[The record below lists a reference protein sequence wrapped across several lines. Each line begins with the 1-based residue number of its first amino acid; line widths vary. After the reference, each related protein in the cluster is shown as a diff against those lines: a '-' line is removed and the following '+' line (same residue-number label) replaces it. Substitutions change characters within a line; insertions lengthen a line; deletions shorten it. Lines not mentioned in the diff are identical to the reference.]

1 MQGKTKFV
9 LVLIMGILLIFKSS
23 FATAQVPSL
32 RDKLKP
38 LVRQGCV
45 LVADEQKVL
54 FRYPRGCNPLLIPAS
69 LVKLAT
75 ASMAFSVLGKDFR
88 FPTEFFLSDKGS
100 LLIRGHGDP
109 FLVSEEWQSISER
122 ISEYPEVPKTLKGLI
137 FDESLF
143 GDVSNLPGQGRSLN
157 PYDAPNGALVS
168 NFNTIFVHKHQNGV
182 VQSAEPQTPL
192 TPSAVEWSRK
202 LKPGK
207 HRIRIPEGS
216 RNSLRYT
223 TELFSAF
230 LEEKGMRLLSKKPD
244 SRKVKASD
252 RLLFVHYNQRKLD
265 EVVEGMM
272 AYSNNFIANQ
282 LLLYGGMKI
291 DGPPA
296 VPKKGLKVLKHH
308 LTQDLGIPEEEF
320 FLEEGSGLS
329 RKNRMTPEAIWKVL
343 IHYQPYQST
352 LPLQNEVSLKT
363 GTLNGIYTLAG
374 YLPGEENRFFV
385 IMLNQRSNHRD
396 TVLGHLLN
404 HHRKLGF

>member
-1 MQGKTKFV
+1 MQGKTNLV
-9 LVLIMGILLIFKSS
+9 LVLIMSFLLIFQSS
-23 FATAQVPSL
+23 FVNAQVPSL

-45 LVADEQKVL
+45 LVADEKKDL

-75 ASMAFSVLGKDFR
+75 ASMAFSVLGNEFR

-122 ISEYPEVPKTLKGLI
+122 ISGHAEVPKTLKGLI

-168 NFNTIFVHKHQNGV
+168 NFNTIFVHNHQNGV
-182 VQSAEPQTPL
+182 VKSAEPQTPL
-192 TPSAVEWSRK
+192 TPSAVEWSQK

-207 HRIRIPEGS
+207 HRIRIPKGS
-216 RNSLRYT
+216 RISLKYT

-230 LEEKGMRLLSKKPD
+230 LEEKGMRVLSKKPD

-265 EVVEGMM
+265 EVVAGMM
-272 AYSNNFIANQ
+272 TYSNNFIANQ
-282 LLLYGGMKI
+282 LLLYGGMEI
-291 DGPPA
+291 VGPPA
-296 VPKKGLKVLKHH
+296 VPKKGLKVLKHY
-308 LTQDLGIPEEEF
+308 LTQDLGIPEKDF
-320 FLEEGSGLS
+320 VLEEGSGLS

-343 IHYQPYQST
+343 IHFQPFRYT

-404 HHRKLGF
+404 YHQKLGF

>member
-1 MQGKTKFV
+1 M
-9 LVLIMGILLIFKSS
+9 
-23 FATAQVPSL
+23 
-32 RDKLKP
+32 
-38 LVRQGCV
+38 
-45 LVADEQKVL
+45 
-54 FRYPRGCNPLLIPAS
+54 
-69 LVKLAT
+69 
-75 ASMAFSVLGKDFR
+75 
-88 FPTEFFLSDKGS
+88 
-100 LLIRGHGDP
+100 
-109 FLVSEEWQSISER
+109 VSEEWQSISER
-122 ISEYPEVPKTLKGLI
+122 ISEHPEVPKTQKSLN

-168 NFNTIFVHKHQNGV
+168 NFNTVYIHKHQKGM

-207 HRIRIPEGS
+207 HRFRIPEGS
-216 RNSLRYT
+216 GNSLRYT
-223 TELFSAF
+223 TELLSAF
-230 LEEKGMRLLSKKPD
+230 LEEKGMRILSKKPD

-252 RLLFVHYNQRKLD
+252 RLLFVHYNHRKLD
-265 EVVEGMM
+265 EVVAGMM
-272 AYSNNFIANQ
+272 TYSNNFIANQ

-291 DGPPA
+291 EGPPA

-308 LTQDLGIPEEEF
+308 LTQDLGIPEEVF

-329 RKNRMTPEAIWKVL
+329 RKNRMTPEAIWKIL
-343 IHYQPYQST
+343 IHFQPYQST

-363 GTLNGIYTLAG
+363 GTLNGIYTFAG

-396 TVLGHLLN
+396 TVLGLFIESSS
-404 HHRKLGF
+404 KTGFLMMDRDT